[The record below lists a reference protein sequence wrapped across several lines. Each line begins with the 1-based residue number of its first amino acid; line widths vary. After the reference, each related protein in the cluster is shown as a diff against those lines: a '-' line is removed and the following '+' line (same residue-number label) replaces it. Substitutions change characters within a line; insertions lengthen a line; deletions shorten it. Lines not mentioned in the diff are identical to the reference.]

1 MEQVI
6 IANYKYSEPKKE
18 TEQKIKEWLCLL

>member
-1 MEQVI
+1 MEQVT

-18 TEQKIKEWLCLL
+18 TEQKIKDWLCLL